1 MRHFINIIKFV
12 FGIKDKEV
20 VEVAKVTKLDTGKT
34 FTDVEEVLIESL
46 RGKLSGSKK
55 LLSLRKRH
63 DNKYDLSDI
72 NLKEFYIR

>member
-46 RGKLSGSKK
+46 RGKLSGSKNFLACEK
-55 LLSLRKRH
+55 DTITNMIYL
-63 DNKYDLSDI
+63 I
-72 NLKEFYIR
+72 